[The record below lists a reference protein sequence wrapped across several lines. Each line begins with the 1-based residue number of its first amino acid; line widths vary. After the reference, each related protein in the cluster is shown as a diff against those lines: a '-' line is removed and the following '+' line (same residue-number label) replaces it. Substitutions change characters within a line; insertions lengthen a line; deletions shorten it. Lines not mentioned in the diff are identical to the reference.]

1 MDLGANMADGKNS
14 TQDSLRAIDERL
26 IALLAERAKLLS
38 DCAADEVSL
47 AEQDLAAAEGLLN
60 GLSSGGPGLPSDD
73 EVKSAVEHWLR
84 HSQSLSQ
91 RLVGRERTIAYLG
104 PKYSFSYLA
113 TVKEF
118 GLATRL
124 VPVATIA
131 AAFEEVTR
139 GHADHAVVPIENSTD
154 GRVVDTLGMFA
165 RSPAKICGEVLLPIH
180 HCLLGQSDRTGITEV
195 QSKPQALSQC
205 REWLASHLPQA
216 SLVEVAST
224 TMAAKTA
231 SERKDVAAIASEEA
245 GLHYGLKTIER
256 NIEDQ
261 QNNVTRFAIIGD
273 SENEPT
279 GQDKTALMF
288 QLEHA
293 SGALANAMNIFGQ
306 TSVNLTWI
314 ESFPLP
320 NVSNEYLFF
329 VELEGHAREE
339 SVATAVERL
348 REASRELDVLGSYPK
363 AMR

>member
-1 MDLGANMADGKNS
+1 MADGK
-14 TQDSLRAIDERL
+14 TCIEDSLRAIDERFVAL
-26 IALLAERAKLLS
+26 LTERAALLADSAEQRTGAAGGGPVVTEELLRNLHSRLGNLAGAPLS
-38 DCAADEVSL
+38 DEAT
-47 AEQDLAAAEGLLN
+47 
-60 GLSSGGPGLPSDD
+60 
-73 EVKSAVEHWLR
+73 SAIEHWLQ

-91 RLVGRERTIAYLG
+91 RLVGRESTVAYLG

-118 GLATRL
+118 GMASRL

-139 GHADHAVVPIENSTD
+139 GHADHAVVPVENSTD

-165 RSPAKICGEVLLPIH
+165 RSPAKVCGEVLLPIH
-180 HCLLGQSDRTGITEV
+180 HCLLGQSDRTEVMEV

-205 REWLASHLPQA
+205 REWLASHLPHA
-216 SLVEVAST
+216 RLVEVAST

-231 SERKDVAAIASEEA
+231 AERRDVAAIASEEA

-261 QNNVTRFAIIGD
+261 QNNVTRFAVIGE
-273 SENEPT
+273 SESGPT
-279 GQDKTALMF
+279 GRDKTALMF

-306 TSVNLTWI
+306 MSVNLTWI

-329 VELEGHAREE
+329 VELEGHSSEKA
-339 SVATAVERL
+339 VATAINRL
-348 REASRELDVLGSYPK
+348 RKASRELDVLGSYPK
-363 AMR
+363 AIK